1 MLFGEIPLWLHMD
14 DGKNSIENKDY
25 GNAVKIFREIL
36 KKNPYDPEVRKWL
49 GYIYNQEG
57 EYDLAIKE
65 YERALEYKKNMIIP
79 EDEFSILY
87 SLAELYKTTHDKS
100 EYIFVLNQIIDSV
113 KSEKLPLSTVSVMV
127 SVLVK
132 SGIDKFFELYRPTAK
147 ITVKAHYLLGIY
159 YFKEK
164 KYTESLYH
172 LIFAIGEPVQ
182 EVIKEIILTDPDY
195 KYVLNKDKSPIDDL
209 LQRVSKIKK
218 LNGYFKNINF
228 FNALFYTGKAVVY
241 TGNKKSGMEIIKL
254 VMSYSPELSLRNKAR
269 LFFIK

>member
-1 MLFGEIPLWLHMD
+1 MLFGEIPLWLQMD
-14 DGKNSIENKDY
+14 DGKKAIENRDF

-36 KKNPYDPEVRKWL
+36 KKDPHNPEGRKWL

-57 EYDLAIKE
+57 EYALAIKE
-65 YERALEYKKNMIIP
+65 YEKALEYKKNMIIP

-87 SLAELYKTTHDKS
+87 SLAELHRTTHDKG
-100 EYIFVLNQIIDSV
+100 EYTLILNQIIDSV
-113 KSEKLPLSTVSVMV
+113 KNEKLPFSTVSVMV
-127 SVLVK
+127 TVLVK

-147 ITVKAHYLLGIY
+147 ITAKAHYLLGIS
-159 YFKEK
+159 YFEEK

-182 EVIKEIILTDPDY
+182 EVINEIILTDPDY
-195 KYVLNKDKSPIDDL
+195 TYVLKNGKSPIENL
-209 LQRVSKIKK
+209 LQRISKTKK
-218 LNGYFKNINF
+218 LSEYFSDSNF

-241 TGNKKSGMEIIKL
+241 TGNKKSGMEMVKL
-254 VMSYSPELSLRNKAR
+254 VMYYAPELPLRNKAR